1 MKTKLISLICA
12 MCTVVMA
19 QHQPGPNGPVHP
31 APKGDTPSQSQ
42 PPMQV
47 TAVLIT
53 VTNITNRPIG
63 RHRDGQ
69 IVEHEYAII
78 EIWQLWV
85 AGHPMTNRLV
95 TNWVSERLDLV
106 PVQVELPLAV
116 DSSIQKAVVVRTNT
130 LTKADAD
137 AAVGSTNKLR
147 FPNLPPNHPRN
158 RR

>member
-1 MKTKLISLICA
+1 
-12 MCTVVMA
+12 MA

-78 EIWQLWV
+78 ETWQLWV

-95 TNWVSERLDLV
+95 TNWVSEKLDLV
-106 PVQVELPLAV
+106 PVVAVPVV
-116 DSSIQKAVVVRTNT
+116 DSNVQKAVAIETNIPSKVAT
-130 LTKADAD
+130 NAT
-137 AAVGSTNKLR
+137 VTSTNKLR

-158 RR
+158 RRSQ